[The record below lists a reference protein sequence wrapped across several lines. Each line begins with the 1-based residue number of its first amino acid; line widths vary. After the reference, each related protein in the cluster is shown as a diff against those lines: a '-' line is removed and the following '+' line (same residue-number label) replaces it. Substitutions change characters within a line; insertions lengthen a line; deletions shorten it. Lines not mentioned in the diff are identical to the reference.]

1 MIWLRAWLGY
11 RALFIKIKIKVPDKL
26 FNNPLIN
33 KRFNIYRQELKIIFI
48 LICPTLF
55 KELLD

>member
-33 KRFNIYRQELKIIFI
+33 KRFNIYRQELKII
-48 LICPTLF
+48 LF
-55 KELLD
+55 